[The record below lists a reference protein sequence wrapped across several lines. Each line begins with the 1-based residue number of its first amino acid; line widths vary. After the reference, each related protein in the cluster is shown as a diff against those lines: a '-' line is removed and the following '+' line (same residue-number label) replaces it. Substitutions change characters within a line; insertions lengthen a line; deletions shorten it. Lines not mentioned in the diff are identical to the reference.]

1 MDVGKYIKS
10 LRTESGMT
18 QEQLGELVGVKKA
31 AVQKWESGMTQN
43 LKRTTIQKLADIFNV
58 SPAAFVGNEVEPSIY
73 DKYDN
78 IQPIRLTKKYP
89 LLGDI
94 ACGQP
99 LYCEES
105 GFVECSDDIDADF
118 CLICKG
124 DSMINA
130 RIYDGDIVFIKS
142 MPTVENGQIAAVS
155 IDNEATLKRVYYYP
169 DKNKLVLTPE
179 NPEYEPL
186 VYVNEE
192 LNDIRIL
199 GKAVKF
205 LSSIR

>member
-58 SPAAFVGNEVEPSIY
+58 NPAAFVGNEVEPSIY

-78 IQPIRLTKKYP
+78 IQPIRSTKKYP

-105 GFVECSDDIDADF
+105 GFIECSDDIDADF
-118 CLICKG
+118 CLICK
-124 DSMINA
+124 
-130 RIYDGDIVFIKS
+130 
-142 MPTVENGQIAAVS
+142 
-155 IDNEATLKRVYYYP
+155 AT
-169 DKNKLVLTPE
+169 
-179 NPEYEPL
+179 
-186 VYVNEE
+186 
-192 LNDIRIL
+192 
-199 GKAVKF
+199 A
-205 LSSIR
+205 